1 MQLSLDSRFGQKIGV
16 VTAML
21 ESDDP
26 EGAADAAHNLESSSA
41 QVGALSVAHFG
52 AGDV

>member
-1 MQLSLDSRFGQKIGV
+1 MQLSLDSRFRQKIGV

-26 EGAADAAHNLESSSA
+26 KGAADAAHNLKSSSA
-41 QVGALSVAHFG
+41 QVEALSTAHLG
-52 AGDV
+52 AVDV